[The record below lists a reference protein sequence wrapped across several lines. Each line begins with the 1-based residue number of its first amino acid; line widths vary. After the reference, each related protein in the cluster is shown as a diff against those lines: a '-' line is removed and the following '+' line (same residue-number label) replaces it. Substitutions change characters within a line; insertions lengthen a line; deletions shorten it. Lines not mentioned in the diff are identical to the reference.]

1 MDAGDATGQ
10 PCVLRRAP
18 RPQTIPGG
26 RQHIVKDRIMEIV
39 HAVDRLE
46 VLMDVLRE
54 QCPWDREQTLQ
65 SLRTYTLE
73 EVYEVLEAI
82 DMQDWRALKVELGDL
97 LLQIVFYA
105 RIAKEQG
112 RFTLHDVA
120 EAIVDKM
127 IRRHPHVFEQGQGGN
142 DLSRQW
148 EELKQAEHA
157 ERVSLMDGIP
167 PLPALKY
174 AQKMQQRAARVG
186 FDWVQA
192 SDVLGKMHEE
202 LAELE
207 AEVRAERASP
217 ERMEDEFGDVLFT
230 LVNLGRKLGLDA
242 ELALMRTNRKFGE
255 RFRGM
260 EELAGPSLA
269 DLPLDEQEALYR
281 RAKAEL
287 RRKENA
293 Q

>member
-1 MDAGDATGQ
+1 
-10 PCVLRRAP
+10 
-18 RPQTIPGG
+18 
-26 RQHIVKDRIMEIV
+26 
-39 HAVDRLE
+39 
-46 VLMDVLRE
+46 MDVLRE
-54 QCPWDREQTLQ
+54 QCPWDRKQTLQ

-82 DMQDWRALKVELGDL
+82 DLQDWQALKVELGDL

-112 RFTLHDVA
+112 QFSLHDVA
-120 EAIVDKM
+120 EAIVEKM
-127 IRRHPHVFEQGQGGN
+127 IRRHPHVFEEDRGG

-148 EELKQAEHA
+148 EELKQAEHT

-192 SDVLGKMHEE
+192 SDVLEKMHEE
-202 LAELE
+202 LVELE
-207 AEVRAERASP
+207 AEVRAEQASP
-217 ERMEDEFGDVLFT
+217 ERMEDEFGDVLFS

-260 EELAGPSLA
+260 EALAGPSLG
-269 DLPLDEQEALYR
+269 DLSLDEQEVLYR
-281 RAKAEL
+281 RAKAAL
-287 RRKENA
+287 RQHEEG

>member
-1 MDAGDATGQ
+1 
-10 PCVLRRAP
+10 
-18 RPQTIPGG
+18 
-26 RQHIVKDRIMEIV
+26 
-39 HAVDRLE
+39 
-46 VLMDVLRE
+46 MDVLRE
-54 QCPWDREQTLQ
+54 QCPWDRAQTLQ

-82 DMQDWRALKVELGDL
+82 DLQDWPALKAELGDL

-112 RFTLHDVA
+112 QFTLHDVA
-120 EAIVDKM
+120 EAIVEKM
-127 IRRHPHVFEQGQGGN
+127 IRRHPHVFEQEPDGN
-142 DLSRQW
+142 PPRQW
-148 EELKQAEHA
+148 EELKQAEHTD
-157 ERVSLMDGIP
+157 RLSLMDGIP

-192 SDVLGKMHEE
+192 SDVLEKMHEE

-207 AEVRAERASP
+207 AEVRAQTALP

-260 EELAGPSLA
+260 EDLAGPSLG
-269 DLPLDEQEALYR
+269 DLSLDEQEALYQ
-281 RAKAEL
+281 RAKAAL
-287 RRKENA
+287 RRGEGG

>member
-1 MDAGDATGQ
+1 
-10 PCVLRRAP
+10 
-18 RPQTIPGG
+18 
-26 RQHIVKDRIMEIV
+26 
-39 HAVDRLE
+39 
-46 VLMDVLRE
+46 MDVLRE
-54 QCPWDREQTLQ
+54 QCPWDRKQTLQ

-82 DMQDWRALKVELGDL
+82 DLQDWQALKVELGDL

-112 RFTLHDVA
+112 QFSLHDVA
-120 EAIVDKM
+120 EAIVEKM
-127 IRRHPHVFEQGQGGN
+127 IRRHPHVFEEDQGG

-148 EELKQAEHA
+148 EELKQAEHTD
-157 ERVSLMDGIP
+157 RVSLMDGIP

-186 FDWVQA
+186 FDWLQA
-192 SDVLGKMHEE
+192 ADVLEKMHEE

-207 AEVRAERASP
+207 AEVRAEQASP
-217 ERMEDEFGDVLFT
+217 ARMEDEFGDVLFS

-260 EELAGPSLA
+260 EALAGP
-269 DLPLDEQEALYR
+269 DLGDLSLDEQEVLYQ
-281 RAKAEL
+281 RAKAAL
-287 RRKENA
+287 RRNEGG

>member
-1 MDAGDATGQ
+1 
-10 PCVLRRAP
+10 
-18 RPQTIPGG
+18 
-26 RQHIVKDRIMEIV
+26 
-39 HAVDRLE
+39 
-46 VLMDVLRE
+46 MDVLRE

-73 EVYEVLEAI
+73 EVHEVLEAV
-82 DMQDWRALKVELGDL
+82 DLEDWQALKVELGDL

-112 RFTLHDVA
+112 RFSLHDVA
-120 EAIVDKM
+120 EAIVEKM
-127 IRRHPHVFEQGQGGN
+127 IRRHPHVFEQKKGG

-148 EELKQAEHA
+148 EELKQAEHT

-186 FDWVQA
+186 FDWVRTA
-192 SDVLGKMHEE
+192 DVLEKMHEE

-207 AEVRAERASP
+207 AEVRAEHASP
-217 ERMEDEFGDVLFT
+217 ARMEDEFGDVLFS

-260 EELAGPSLA
+260 EALAGAS
-269 DLPLDEQEALYR
+269 LDELSLDELEALYQ
-281 RAKAEL
+281 RAKAAL
-287 RRKENA
+287 RECEGG
-293 Q
+293 QESDQ

>member
-1 MDAGDATGQ
+1 MQ
-10 PCVLRRAP
+10 
-18 RPQTIPGG
+18 
-26 RQHIVKDRIMEIV
+26 DRMAMKEKIIKIT
-39 HAVDRLE
+39 HAIDRLE

-54 QCPWDREQTLQ
+54 ECPWDRQQTIQ

-82 DMQDWRALKVELGDL
+82 DQQDWQALKIELGDL
-97 LLQIVFYA
+97 LLQVVFYA
-105 RIAKEQG
+105 RIAKEKG
-112 RFTLHDVA
+112 EFSLHDIA
-120 EAIVDKM
+120 EGIVEKM
-127 IRRHPHVFEQGQGGN
+127 IRRHPHVFESKSAGS

-148 EELKQAEHA
+148 EELKQEEH
-157 ERVSLMDGIP
+157 RDRTSLMDGIP

-186 FDWVQA
+186 FDWTQT
-192 SDVLGKMHEE
+192 SDVLKKMHEE

-207 AEVRAERASP
+207 VEVRAGTSSP

-242 ELALMRTNRKFGE
+242 ELALMHTNRKFAE
-255 RFRGM
+255 RFRKM
-260 EELAGPSLA
+260 EKLAESKLAGLSL
-269 DLPLDEQEALYR
+269 DQQEALYR
-281 RAKAEL
+281 QAKTEL
-287 RRKENA
+287 NG

>member
-1 MDAGDATGQ
+1 
-10 PCVLRRAP
+10 
-18 RPQTIPGG
+18 
-26 RQHIVKDRIMEIV
+26 
-39 HAVDRLE
+39 
-46 VLMDVLRE
+46 MDVLRE
-54 QCPWDREQTLQ
+54 ECPWDRKQTLQ

-73 EVYEVLEAI
+73 EVYEVLEAV
-82 DMQDWRALKVELGDL
+82 DLQDWQALKVELGDL

-112 RFTLHDVA
+112 QFSLHDVA
-120 EAIVDKM
+120 EAIVEKM
-127 IRRHPHVFEQGQGGN
+127 IRRHPHVFEPGQGDR

-174 AQKMQQRAARVG
+174 AHKMQQRAARVG
-186 FDWVQA
+186 FDWAQA
-192 SDVLGKMHEE
+192 ADVLEKMHEE
-202 LAELE
+202 LGELE

-217 ERMEDEFGDVLFT
+217 QRMEDEFGDVLFT

-260 EELAGPSLA
+260 EDLAETSLD
-269 DLPLDEQEALYR
+269 DLSLHEQEALYL
-281 RAKAEL
+281 RAKAAL
-287 RRKENA
+287 RQKKGKD